1 MRFVVL
7 MSNDEAAWAALAPPE
22 QARVMEAHAA
32 CEGELRASGQFV
44 ESWRLRPA
52 AEARTVV
59 RDAAGAMHSQARA
72 SVGARLGGA
81 YLIDVPSREI
91 AERWAQRLRFIAG
104 ENEIREV
111 WE

>member
-1 MRFVVL
+1 MKFVVL
-7 MSNDEAAWAALAPPE
+7 MSNDEAAWNALAPPE
-22 QARVMEAHAA
+22 QARVLEAHAA
-32 CEGELRASGQFV
+32 CERELRAGGHFLA
-44 ESWRLRPA
+44 SWRLRPA

-59 RDAAGAMHSQARA
+59 RDAAGAIGVGNRA

-81 YLIDVPSREI
+81 YLIEVGSRED

-104 ENEIREV
+104 ENEVREL